1 MVQAAQK
8 DAVQVVQVD
17 VVVVLADAMAVLP
30 AVVHHVQ
37 VVEEVA
43 QVVQDVMVAQDVLHN
58 VLVVK
63 VRVMANVLPPVTQH
77 VLLDVEVVVQLTA
90 PELVKILVQRR
101 VQQIV
106 LALALFNVLARQK
119 LQYNEKRRNLY
130 MKKIEINVTQE
141 MVDYLQRLNYEVFTR
156 EEIITKLIEMH
167 KNDTDDSLFVSKP
180 FLKYSEELSRVKAEY
195 EIAKLEAE
203 KLYVPAELYGK
214 HQYNWSVDFTTNIMT
229 IEVLCECGIAA
240 LESVA

>member
-1 MVQAAQK
+1 
-8 DAVQVVQVD
+8 
-17 VVVVLADAMAVLP
+17 
-30 AVVHHVQ
+30 
-37 VVEEVA
+37 
-43 QVVQDVMVAQDVLHN
+43 
-58 VLVVK
+58 
-63 VRVMANVLPPVTQH
+63 
-77 VLLDVEVVVQLTA
+77 
-90 PELVKILVQRR
+90 
-101 VQQIV
+101 
-106 LALALFNVLARQK
+106 
-119 LQYNEKRRNLY
+119 
-130 MKKIEINVTQE
+130 MKKIEISVTQE

-203 KLYVPAELYGK
+203 KLYVPKVLYGK

-240 LESVA
+240 LENAA